1 MESIWAGKVKVTG
14 NGFDR
19 RSSQRS
25 AVPEV
30 RRTLS
35 KPKASFNQIETPNS
49 GFGEFEPNF
58 ATILDSGLF
67 ESPDVLVLAAEIRVL
82 KIGQFAAVA
91 AFKFNSMPSE
101 T

>member
-1 MESIWAGKVKVTG
+1 MTG

-25 AVPEV
+25 AAPEV

-35 KPKASFNQIETPNS
+35 KPEASFNQIETPNS

-58 ATILDSGLF
+58 AAISDSGLF
-67 ESPDVLVLAAEIRVL
+67 SCPADLVLAAEIRVL
-82 KIGQFAAVA
+82 KIGQFAAGA